1 MKRSDKDHIKD
12 VLDAIEKIEE
22 FVEGMDY
29 YDFSKDVKTQYA
41 VVRALEIIG
50 EAVKN
55 ISNELKEKH
64 PEIPWKLIAGM
75 RDKLIHAYFS
85 VDWEVVWSTIKK
97 DIPKIK
103 PIFER
108 LLNEVEGDRN
118 V

>member
-1 MKRSDKDHIKD
+1 VKRSDKDHIKD